1 MEALGCNPDCT
12 DCTQA
17 GADDCTKFAILAAY
31 SEEAG
36 DPALDRLHLALGT
49 CVIPGGAEVPAIE
62 IIRQIK
68 GEQDTPCSNSANV
81 SEDTMAAAV
90 TLIGFSVFLL
100 VNTVLSLEA
109 PKG

>member
-12 DCTQA
+12 DCSAA

-49 CVIPGGAEVPAIE
+49 CVIPGGAEVPGIDVL
-62 IIRQIK
+62 RQIK
-68 GEQDTPCSNSANV
+68 DETPMPCSTSGDV

-90 TLIGFSVFLL
+90 TLVGFSVFLL
-100 VNTVLSLEA
+100 VNTVLSVEETA
-109 PKG
+109 R